1 MVGGPASNTL
11 TVCRTMPSRR
21 PLLSK
26 PWTAEDD
33 ARLLKLLRQGKHLTV
48 IAALLRRTPSAVRT
62 RIGKERRASRPESEG
77 GTRSSGQR

>member
-1 MVGGPASNTL
+1 
-11 TVCRTMPSRR
+11 MPSRR

-33 ARLLKLLRQGKHLTV
+33 AKLLALLRRGKHVTV

-62 RIGKERRASRPESEG
+62 RMAKERRSSHAESEG
-77 GTRSSGQR
+77 GTGALDQR